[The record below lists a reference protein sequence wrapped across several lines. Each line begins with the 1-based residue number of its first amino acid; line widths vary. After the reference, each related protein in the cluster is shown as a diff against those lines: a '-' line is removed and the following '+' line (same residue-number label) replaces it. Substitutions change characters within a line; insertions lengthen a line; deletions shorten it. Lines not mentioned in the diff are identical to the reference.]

1 MWEILTFGPTGWGD
15 DLMRAAWLTVQL
27 ALASLAIALPTGFAL
42 ALMKLSYLRPL
53 NWLATGYT
61 LIIRGTPEFLI
72 LLLVFFGAEAILAAL
87 LARFELPPMQIP
99 RFAAAV
105 AGLGLIFAAYTCE
118 VFRGAWQAVPVGQIE
133 AAEGIALAP
142 FTIFL
147 RIRLPQLWR
156 HALPGLGNLWLVL
169 LKDTSLAA
177 VLALDE
183 LMRVAK
189 VAGEVTRLPLVTF
202 AAAAVIYLA
211 LTAISD
217 HGRDW
222 LERRAQRGRA

>member
-1 MWEILTFGPTGWGD
+1 
-15 DLMRAAWLTVQL
+15 
-27 ALASLAIALPTGFAL
+27 
-42 ALMKLSYLRPL
+42 
-53 NWLATGYT
+53 
-61 LIIRGTPEFLI
+61 
-72 LLLVFFGAEAILAAL
+72 
-87 LARFELPPMQIP
+87 
-99 RFAAAV
+99 
-105 AGLGLIFAAYTCE
+105 
-118 VFRGAWQAVPVGQIE
+118 
-133 AAEGIALAP
+133 
-142 FTIFL
+142 L